1 MKHMKS
7 ACIITAA
14 AFLTAAGICGIQAAA
29 DAGFSMTAA
38 EETVVERG
46 DLRFTVCDDH
56 AVVTKCLSQS
66 GAVIPAEIDGVPV
79 TEIGEEAFAVCTQMK
94 EAVIPGSVERI
105 GANAFG
111 KDPMLESVTIGNGT
125 VYIGR
130 YAFDSCINLKSVKL
144 PDTLQWIDDRAFY
157 LCAALSEINIPEDI
171 GYIGE
176 CAFFGTAIPSAE
188 VSAASVGIGAFEN
201 CTKLKTAKL
210 QAAYTVPDFAFSGC
224 EALESVTLSS
234 RLEAIGTRAFDGCK
248 ALKTLTVPA
257 RVEKFGSYAF
267 NGCDALTLKVAA
279 DSAAEK
285 HAQKF
290 SVKYEI
296 IDAMETGG
304 LMTGDLNGDCRVS
317 VEDVQLAL
325 QAYTNVLAKKDSGLN
340 ALQYEAASS
349 VCLFGGSL
357 TVEDVQFILRYYTEN
372 EVAKRTVSWD
382 DLRTIYMPETT
393 TAPAVTVYNTSGTC
407 ICDELT
413 THTTA
418 IPMPV
423 TTAPAQ

>member
-1 MKHMKS
+1 
-7 ACIITAA
+7 
-14 AFLTAAGICGIQAAA
+14 
-29 DAGFSMTAA
+29 MTAA

-46 DLRFTVCDDH
+46 DLRFTVYDDH
-56 AVVTKCLSQS
+56 AVITKCLSQS
-66 GAVIPAEIDGVPV
+66 GAVIPEEIDGVPV
-79 TEIGEEAFAVCTQMK
+79 TEIGNEAFAVCKQMT
-94 EAVIPGSVERI
+94 EVVIPGSVERI

-111 KDPMLESVTIGNGT
+111 KNPLLESVTIGNGT

-157 LCAALSEINIPEDI
+157 LCTALSGIELPEGI
-171 GYIGE
+171 EYIGE
-176 CAFFGTAIPSAE
+176 RAFYGTAVPSAE
-188 VSAASVGIGAFEN
+188 VPDASIGIGAFEN

-257 RVEKFGSYAF
+257 CAGNFGSYAF

-357 TVEDVQFILRYYTEN
+357 TVEDVQFILRYYPEN

-382 DLRTIYMPETT
+382 DLQKKYMPETT
-393 TAPAVTVYNTSGTC
+393 TAPVFYSSGTC

-418 IPMPV
+418 IPLPV
-423 TTAPAQ
+423 ITEPAQ